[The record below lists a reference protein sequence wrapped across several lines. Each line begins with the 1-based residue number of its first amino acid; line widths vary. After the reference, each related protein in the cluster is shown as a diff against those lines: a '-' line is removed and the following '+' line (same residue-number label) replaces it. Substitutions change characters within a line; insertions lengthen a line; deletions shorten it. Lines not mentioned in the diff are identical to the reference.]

1 VSRPTTL
8 ELFGSELRRARTA
21 AGFSLEGL
29 SPLVQYSPSTI
40 AKVETAARRPRL
52 DFVRRCEKVLH
63 TDGLLL
69 RIHATIGPDAGLPW
83 YREWFAIESTALAL
97 RSFQLSVV
105 PGLLQTEAYA
115 RALLRAGG
123 LLDEEQVEQQV
134 ANRLD
139 RQATLTRESPPHFA
153 VVVDER
159 VIRQP
164 VGGRQVMREQLRH
177 LLAVCDAQP
186 RVRIQVVPTATGAY
200 AGLNGPFV
208 IATPDEGDEVA
219 FRDNQGKGDLVE
231 EPDEVAAMR
240 QLWESIKSE
249 ALSCQQSMKLIG
261 EVAES
266 WS

>member
-1 VSRPTTL
+1 MSRPTTL

-97 RSFQLSVV
+97 RWFELSIV
-105 PGLLQTEAYA
+105 PGLLQTEEYA
-115 RALLRAGG
+115 RTLLRAGG
-123 LLDEEQVEQQV
+123 LLDKTQIEEQVTT
-134 ANRLD
+134 RLD
-139 RQATLTRESPPHFA
+139 RQAVLTRDQPPHFA
-153 VVVDER
+153 VVIDER

-164 VGGRQVMREQLRH
+164 VGGPRVMAEQLRH

-186 RVRIQVVPTATGAY
+186 RVRIQVVPIATGAY

-208 IATPDEGDEVA
+208 IAIPAEGDEVA
-219 FRDNQGKGDLVE
+219 FRDNQGKGELVE
-231 EPDEVAAMR
+231 EPGEVAAMR
-240 QLWESIKSE
+240 QLWESVKGE
-249 ALSCQQSMKLIG
+249 ALSYQQSIELIG